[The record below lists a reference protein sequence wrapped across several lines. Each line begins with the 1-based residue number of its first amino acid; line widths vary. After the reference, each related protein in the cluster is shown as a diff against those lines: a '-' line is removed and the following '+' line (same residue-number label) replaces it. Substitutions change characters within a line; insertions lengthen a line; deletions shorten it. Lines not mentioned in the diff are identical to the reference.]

1 MTIKKALERAK
12 KRREDDKEYLKDKR
26 EAKSVDSYFLNEL
39 FERSGEFSNWENRI
53 LIKELAAYILDKK
66 EGRAESNFIKHLEE
80 YEPDVFEEE

>member
-26 EAKSVDSYFLNEL
+26 DSYFLNEL

-80 YEPDVFEEE
+80 YEPDVFEGE